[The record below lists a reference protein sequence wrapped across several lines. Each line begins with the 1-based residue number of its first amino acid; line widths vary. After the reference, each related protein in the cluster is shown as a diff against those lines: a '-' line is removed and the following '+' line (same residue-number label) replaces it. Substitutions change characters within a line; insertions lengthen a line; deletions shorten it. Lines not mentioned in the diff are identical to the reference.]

1 MRPAGLPRK
10 YAPARMGERFEELYE
25 KRRGAYAKDASDEEF
40 LRRLNEDLA
49 EREEA
54 LYEDVGVERPVVFV
68 VGLPRSGTT
77 LLSQLLAYCLDAGY
91 VTNVAARFWLA
102 PVHGIRL
109 SRVLA
114 GEEPPASFESD
125 YARTKT
131 LTGIHEFGYFWRR
144 WLRKDSFEDVA
155 RSAERE
161 DEIDWAGLRRT
172 LGNVQAE
179 LGRPLVAKN
188 MLGAYHMP
196 RLRRELGPVLWVEI
210 ERDPLDVA
218 VSILDARRSY
228 YDDPSA
234 WWSYVPLEIEELRG
248 LDPWEQVAGQVHY
261 LSRLYARAEAELPPD
276 GFLRVRYEELARDPA
291 AVLEAV
297 RARTGIPLR
306 REPPASF
313 ELRRHEGRE
322 EEKERFAALLE
333 RFAEKDAA

>member
-1 MRPAGLPRK
+1 
-10 YAPARMGERFEELYE
+10 MGERFEQLYE
-25 KRRGAYAKDASDEEF
+25 KRRGAYVKDASDEEF

-49 EREEA
+49 PRELG

-91 VTNVAARFWLA
+91 VNNVAARFWLA

-109 SRVLA
+109 ARLIA
-114 GEEPPASFESD
+114 GDEPPASFESD

-131 LTGIHEFGYFWRR
+131 LTGIHEFGYFWRH
-144 WLRKDSFEDVA
+144 WLRKDTFEDVA

-172 LGNVQAE
+172 LANVQHE
-179 LGRPLVAKN
+179 LGKPLVAKN

-196 RLRRELGPVLWVEI
+196 RLRRELGPVVWVAI

-234 WWSYVPLEIEELRG
+234 WWSYVPVEYPALKD
-248 LDPWEQVAGQVHY
+248 LDPWEQIAGQVHH
-261 LSRLYARAEAELPPD
+261 LSRLYERAADELGPE
-276 GFLRVRYEELARDPA
+276 GFVRVSYEGLARDPSS
-291 AVLEAV
+291 VLAGV
-297 RARTGIPLR
+297 RERAEIPLR
-306 REPPASF
+306 REAPASF
-313 ELRRHEGRE
+313 ELRRHEGRDE
-322 EEKERFAALLE
+322 DKERFAALLA
-333 RFAEKDAA
+333 RFASKDAA